1 MNPAAKDAGNKGD
14 KDYVYLFRPNETVT
28 GGVRGD
34 GEGDLK
40 HAQLSA
46 AGTRSLGSPDL
57 ADSLGEG
64 AITLSN
70 GANSGLMVRVVSNDD
85 ASLTFELSVAKD
97 EGGWK
102 IRDCG
107 SCFAGIRLLRHEAC
121 V

>member
-1 MNPAAKDAGNKGD
+1 M
-14 KDYVYLFRPNETVT
+14 T

-46 AGTRSLGSPDL
+46 AGTRSLGSLDL

-102 IRDCG
+102 VPEVAG
-107 SCFAGIRLLRHEAC
+107 VALPGIRLLRHEAC